1 MKAISCIAI
10 IISWALLILVSCSTA
25 KLAVFHVPKQE
36 KAFAFSN
43 INLKDNQVEI
53 NQDDIEDAYRY
64 HEKALKKHPR
74 DKKLLFNLAS
84 LALKKGD
91 LQKSR
96 EVAQMILKLYP
107 GDIEAKILMA
117 KHFYQ
122 QKKYKIVQLI
132 CNNLVFKEV
141 KNSEIYNLL
150 GLTYYQL
157 KDLTKAVSSF
167 QFALVNDPNNIA
179 ARVNLGVIYLQYKD
193 YPQALKEFS
202 RVSRKT
208 PHSIHVQFFM
218 AVTLSQT
225 GKVEK
230 AVEMYQ
236 HVLKKRPDYVAA
248 QYNLST
254 LYQNKEIVRNDE
266 IALEYLEGLLQ
277 KIGKKHHLYSRA
289 YQNLIDIK
297 ERNNI
302 ETISHNIEKALNEEL
317 PSEKQP
323 VKKVEENKTVSE
335 MKVNK
340 EEVKEELKILDD
352 KIKAVADVAVKEE
365 EKTIVKSIKGV
376 TADQDMEESLES
388 LLFRN

>member
-1 MKAISCIAI
+1 MYVSSI
-10 IISWALLILVSCSTA
+10 IVVISWVFMSCSTA
-25 KLAVFHVPKQE
+25 KLAVFHTPKQE

-43 INLKDNQVEI
+43 IDIKDNQVEI
-53 NQDDIEDAYRY
+53 DQDEIEDAYKY
-64 HEKALKKHPR
+64 HEKALKANPR

-84 LALKKGD
+84 LAFKKGD

-96 EVAQMILKLYP
+96 DVAQMILKLYP

-117 KHFYQ
+117 KNFYQ

-157 KDLTKAVSSF
+157 KDLSKAISSF
-167 QFALVNDPNNIA
+167 QLALVNDPHNIA

-202 RVSRKT
+202 RVSQRV

-218 AVTLSQT
+218 AIALSQT

-230 AVEMYQ
+230 SVEMYQ
-236 HVLKKRPDYVAA
+236 QILKSRPDYIAA
-248 QYNLST
+248 SYNLST
-254 LYQNKEIVRNDE
+254 LYQSKEIIRNDA
-266 IALEYLEGLLQ
+266 IALEYLEGLLH
-277 KIGKKHHLYSRA
+277 KIGKKHRLYSQA

-302 ETISHNIEKALNEEL
+302 ETISHNIEKALTEEL
-317 PSEKQP
+317 PSEKPP
-323 VKKVEENKTVSE
+323 VKKVEEKKTVSDVKVKKDAGEEIKIIDDAENKTVADLAV
-335 MKVNK
+335 KG
-340 EEVKEELKILDD
+340 EVKAKV
-352 KIKAVADVAVKEE
+352 KGVKE
-365 EKTIVKSIKGV
+365 VNAS
-376 TADQDMEESLES
+376 QDMEESLES